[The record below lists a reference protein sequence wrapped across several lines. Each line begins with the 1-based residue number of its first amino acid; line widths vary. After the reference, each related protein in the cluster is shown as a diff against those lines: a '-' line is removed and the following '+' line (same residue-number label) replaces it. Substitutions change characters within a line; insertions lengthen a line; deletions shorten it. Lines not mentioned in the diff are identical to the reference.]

1 MNTIKSGYKK
11 NLRFVFTV
19 SCLTFVCSI
28 LSQNSNA
35 QSPVITKIT
44 FQKDKYNR
52 IFIPV
57 KIDRDSMSL
66 LFGTYAK
73 PLRLTPYFQS
83 TRSLSPS
90 GDMLTLVSPN
100 GRPHDRLLFYSP
112 KIMVGNLKFR
122 SEQAIVNYAFPD
134 TIIAG
139 ATGTEMV
146 YRYNWKI
153 NNDQNQIS
161 ISKQPFTPSAAFTTI
176 NYKNDSYPKV
186 AVEIAGIK
194 TNFALDF
201 GSGAGFQLNSKS
213 DIGRKLIADYNL
225 KPVKRI
231 LSDIHA
237 KKVTDTIYEV
247 NVPGL
252 LFNGIQLP
260 QQKIQ
265 LSSAFPQNIV
275 GTGFLGDYNVILNN
289 SRKRKIGNT
298 VILEKRL
305 SK

>member
-1 MNTIKSGYKK
+1 MSTIKSRYTTAF
-11 NLRFVFTV
+11 RFIFTAV
-19 SCLTFVCSI
+19 GITAICCTF
-28 LSQNSNA
+28 SQHANA
-35 QSPVITKIT
+35 QSSAITKIT

-73 PLRLTPYFQS
+73 PLRLAPYFQS
-83 TRSLSPS
+83 TRALYPS
-90 GDMLTLVSPN
+90 GDMLTLTAPN
-100 GRPHDRLLFYSP
+100 GRPHQRLLFYSP
-112 KIMVGNLKFR
+112 KITVGGLKFR
-122 SEQAIVNYAFPD
+122 SEEAIVNYAFPD
-134 TIIAG
+134 SIIAG
-139 ATGTEMV
+139 STGTEMV

-153 NNDQNQIS
+153 NNDKNEIS
-161 ISKQPFTPSAAFTTI
+161 ISKLPFSPLQAFTTI

-186 AVEIAGIK
+186 AVEIAGVK

-201 GSGAGFQLNSKS
+201 GSGVCFQLNSRS
-213 DIGRKLIADYNL
+213 DLGQKLIATYNL
-225 KPVKRI
+225 KPIKRI
-231 LSDIHA
+231 ISDIHA
-237 KKVTDTIYEV
+237 RKLADTIYEV
-247 NVPGL
+247 KVPAL
-252 LFNGIQLP
+252 LFNGIQLTD
-260 QQKIQ
+260 QKIQ

>member
-1 MNTIKSGYKK
+1 MSTLKLLSGRSLKFI
-11 NLRFVFTV
+11 LILSCIIAV
-19 SCLTFVCSI
+19 SCI
-28 LSQNSNA
+28 YPKNSNA
-35 QSPVITKIT
+35 QSPAITKIT
-44 FQKDKYNR
+44 FQKDKFNR

-57 KIDRDSMSL
+57 KIDRDSLSL
-66 LFGTYAK
+66 LFGTYSK

-83 TRSLSPS
+83 TRALTPS
-90 GDMLTLVSPN
+90 WDLLTLTDPK
-100 GRPHDRLLFYSP
+100 GRQHDRLLYYSP

-122 SEQAIVNYAFPD
+122 SEEAIVNYAFPD

-153 NNDQNQIS
+153 NNDRNEIS
-161 ISKQPFTPSAAFTTI
+161 ISKVPFIAAQAFTTI

-186 AVEIAGIK
+186 AVEIEGVK
-194 TNFALDF
+194 TNFAVDF
-201 GSGAGFQLNSKS
+201 GSGACFQINSRS
-213 DIGRKLIADYNL
+213 ELGRRLIAAYHL
-225 KPVKRI
+225 KPVARI
-231 LSDIHA
+231 ISDIHA
-237 KKVTDTIYEV
+237 RKLTDTIYEV
-247 NVPGL
+247 KVPAL
-252 LFNGIQLP
+252 LFNGIQLT

-298 VILEKRL
+298 VILEKRMA
-305 SK
+305 K

>member
-1 MNTIKSGYKK
+1 MNTIKSLYKRT
-11 NLRFVFTV
+11 LRFIFTI
-19 SCLTFVCSI
+19 SGITAVCCIS
-28 LSQNSNA
+28 SQNSNA
-35 QSPVITKIT
+35 QSTVITKIT

-57 KIDRDSMSL
+57 KINKDSMSL

-73 PLRLTPYFQS
+73 PLRLAPYFQS
-83 TRSLSPS
+83 NSSLSPS
-90 GDMLTLVSPN
+90 GDILTLIAPN
-100 GRPHDRLLFYSP
+100 GRPHNRLLFYSP
-112 KIMVGNLKFR
+112 KITVGNLKFR

-134 TIIAG
+134 SIIAG
-139 ATGTEMV
+139 STGTEMV

-153 NNDQNQIS
+153 NNDNNEIS
-161 ISKQPFTPSAAFTTI
+161 ISKLPFTPSQAFTTI

-194 TNFALDF
+194 TNFAMDF
-201 GSGAGFQLNSKS
+201 GSGTGFQINSRS
-213 DIGRKLIADYNL
+213 DIGRKLIATYNL
-225 KPVKRI
+225 KPVKRFI
-231 LSDIHA
+231 SDIHA
-237 KKVTDTIYEV
+237 RKLADTIYEV
-247 NVPGL
+247 KVPSI
-252 LFNGIQLP
+252 LFNGVELAE
-260 QQKIQ
+260 QKIQ

>member
-1 MNTIKSGYKK
+1 MSTIKSLYKRT
-11 NLRFVFTV
+11 LRFIFTI
-19 SCLTFVCSI
+19 SGITAVCCIS
-28 LSQNSNA
+28 SQNSNA

-57 KIDRDSMSL
+57 KIDKDSMSL

-83 TRSLSPS
+83 TRALSLS
-90 GDMLTLVSPN
+90 GDILTLTAPN
-100 GRPHDRLLFYSP
+100 GRSHHRLLFYSP
-112 KIMVGNLKFR
+112 KITVGNLKFR
-122 SEQAIVNYAFPD
+122 SEEAIVNYAFPD
-134 TIIAG
+134 SIITG
-139 ATGTEMV
+139 STGTEMV

-153 NNDQNQIS
+153 NNDNNEIS
-161 ISKQPFTPSAAFTTI
+161 ISKSQFTPSQAFTTI

-201 GSGAGFQLNSKS
+201 GSGAGFQINSRS
-213 DIGRKLIADYNL
+213 DLGRQLIATYNL
-225 KPVKRI
+225 KPIKRI
-231 LSDIHA
+231 ISDIHA
-237 KKVTDTIYEV
+237 RKLADTIYEV
-247 NVPGL
+247 KVPAI
-252 LFNGIQLP
+252 LFNGIELP

-275 GTGFLGDYNVILNN
+275 GTGFLGDYNIILNN